1 MSLKGVAKKNL
12 YTSLITIL
20 LPFGGLS
27 QWGAE
32 NMNVRNWISESKDI
46 RHYYVVL
53 RLKSWLSWL
62 YFNLIQPPN
71 HQLDIQ
77 EN

>member
-12 YTSLITIL
+12 YASLITIL

-32 NMNVRNWISESKDI
+32 NMNVRN
-46 RHYYVVL
+46 
-53 RLKSWLSWL
+53 
-62 YFNLIQPPN
+62 
-71 HQLDIQ
+71 
-77 EN
+77 